1 MCVVVAFAQGE
12 HIVRSLKH
20 VDFFLRS
27 PPGHPTSKHA
37 RQIQDWFMIDEQS
50 ILILERVKVV
60 GFWVFWV
67 EADGPTAGRRR
78 RARHRNPLSRP
89 YTGLGNG
96 LHRLAKTSLI
106 GIGEPWKTLRQGPEP
121 SVPANC
127 PETPFPL
134 EHDHRL
140 TLAMMSLRV
149 LQS

>member
-1 MCVVVAFAQGE
+1 MCVVVAFAQGG

-78 RARHRNPLSRP
+78 RARQRSLHSRLYP
-89 YTGLGNG
+89 QNS
-96 LHRLAKTSLI
+96 RA
-106 GIGEPWKTLRQGPEP
+106 R
-121 SVPANC
+121 
-127 PETPFPL
+127 
-134 EHDHRL
+134 
-140 TLAMMSLRV
+140 
-149 LQS
+149 

>member
-37 RQIQDWFMIDEQS
+37 QPRQNWFMIADQS
-50 ILILERVKVV
+50 LLILERVKVV

-89 YTGLGNG
+89 YTR
-96 LHRLAKTSLI
+96 HRHRGAMEDTAPRPGTERAGQLPRDPVS
-106 GIGEPWKTLRQGPEP
+106 PR
-121 SVPANC
+121 V
-127 PETPFPL
+127 
-134 EHDHRL
+134 DHRT

>member
-1 MCVVVAFAQGE
+1 MCVVVASAQGE
-12 HIVRSLKH
+12 HVVRSLKH

-60 GFWVFWV
+60 GFRVFWE

-89 YTGLGNG
+89 YTTWEWPSPTCKDVP
-96 LHRLAKTSLI
+96 HR
-106 GIGEPWKTLRQGPEP
+106 
-121 SVPANC
+121 
-127 PETPFPL
+127 
-134 EHDHRL
+134 HRG
-140 TLAMMSLRV
+140 AMEDTAPRPGTERAGQLPRDPVSPRA
-149 LQS
+149 